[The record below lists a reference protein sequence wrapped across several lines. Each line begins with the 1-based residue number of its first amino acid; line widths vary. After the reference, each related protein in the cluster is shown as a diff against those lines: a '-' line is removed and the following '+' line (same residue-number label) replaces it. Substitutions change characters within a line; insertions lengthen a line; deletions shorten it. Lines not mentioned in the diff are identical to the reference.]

1 MSEELIQRNLIEA
14 PEKMGDW
21 NFYNIGAT
29 TLKALKGAKIIPD
42 KDYEAYE
49 GKKPDALIVKKPIII
64 AAIEYKTPQELRTEK
79 QIAKAIAQEIGTAQ
93 ILQAKVYIVTD
104 GKKTFLINPATGQEI
119 LQEDGSRI
127 TLNFDKSSTEC
138 ITLINKIR
146 ASINATNNQIK
157 AAASVDPLPL
167 AEKVWQDLWAVSGAT
182 PENCLYTFVEIF
194 IFKYLSDLGVLKGM
208 YSFYDLLGKYSGNNE
223 NEVLEYYASTVRVKI
238 KALFPGNPKD
248 KTTIINGTIFV
259 SKDDKAVSGYATVFH
274 KILKRFNDFGTLEN
288 IDYDFKSKLFET
300 FLKESISKKN
310 WGQYFTPLK
319 VVRAIVNMIDIAP
332 GMKICDPACGVGKF
346 LLEPILHDLH
356 RFYKVEDGELK
367 PQITLSGFDKGFD
380 KDEQKTIILAK
391 ANMLIYMSGLLREHP
406 EMTDKFA
413 KLFNDTFLL
422 QTNSILGTLAKPVHD
437 QYDLILT
444 NPPYVMSGSSNLK
457 EEISKDDTLKKY
469 FSVSAMGIE
478 GLFMEWIIRAL
489 KPNGKAFIVV
499 PDGIMNRSND
509 KKLRDFILEQ
519 CEIDAVISLPLNT
532 FFTTNKKTYILA
544 LTKKAPVMVDG
555 VPTLQRQTSPVFT
568 YLCSEIG
575 ETRDVYRFDIDQN
588 DLQVASDLFNM
599 FKGAKTSFANTL
611 NMIGDKRCK
620 ISSIDDFYN
629 GTHWC
634 VERWWNHEE
643 RQALGIEEESKII
656 GVNDFRVLL
665 ADTINTLSE
674 LDEPLAEVEKKNDED
689 LQFLEIP
696 ITQVFDIVRG
706 DGKYTRSY
714 VHEHTGE
721 YPLYSGNTFGPFAQ
735 IDSYDYNVP
744 ALTWAID
751 GLAGYM
757 MIHRSP
763 FSATN
768 HRGILLLKDTNIDLE
783 YAKYT
788 LEPIFRELKKGR
800 QGDNGEN
807 EYTSLPP
814 FMIQSVKFAVPVDHN
829 GEPWL
834 EKQKEIAA
842 GYVTLEQTKET
853 VVEQIANLSQVSIV
867 PNCDEYAIEYLP
879 LSELFDTIK
888 GKSKYT
894 KKYGNLHSGPYPV
907 YSASSQG
914 TLTHLDTYDY
924 DGRYMTW
931 STNGFAGTILILD
944 GKFSIN
950 GDRGILV
957 PKNGRQ
963 DLDFDYM
970 KFTLEPIFRELAKGR
985 KGDNGEDEFTKLY
998 PSMLNDIMVPIPVDG
1013 EGNISLSLQKEIA
1026 QKFISVQNSQKEIIE
1041 KLDALISK
1049 KISIK
1054 SKGSAHFILSAS
1066 FLLALFLLC
1075 PMVCLWPGLSP
1086 HIVGIFKQFR
1096 QAQYPHKR

>member
-1 MSEELIQRNLIEA
+1 
-14 PEKMGDW
+14 
-21 NFYNIGAT
+21 
-29 TLKALKGAKIIPD
+29 
-42 KDYEAYE
+42 
-49 GKKPDALIVKKPIII
+49 
-64 AAIEYKTPQELRTEK
+64 
-79 QIAKAIAQEIGTAQ
+79 
-93 ILQAKVYIVTD
+93 
-104 GKKTFLINPATGQEI
+104 
-119 LQEDGSRI
+119 
-127 TLNFDKSSTEC
+127 
-138 ITLINKIR
+138 
-146 ASINATNNQIK
+146 
-157 AAASVDPLPL
+157 
-167 AEKVWQDLWAVSGAT
+167 
-182 PENCLYTFVEIF
+182 
-194 IFKYLSDLGVLKGM
+194 M

-319 VVRAIVNMIDIAP
+319 VVRAIVNMIDITP

-643 RQALGIEEESKII
+643 RQALGIEEESKTI

-674 LDEPLAEVEKKNDED
+674 LDEPLAEVEKKNDEG

-735 IDSYDYNVP
+735 IDSYNYNVP

-1049 KISIK
+1049 KISI
-1054 SKGSAHFILSAS
+1054 
-1066 FLLALFLLC
+1066 
-1075 PMVCLWPGLSP
+1075 
-1086 HIVGIFKQFR
+1086 
-1096 QAQYPHKR
+1096 

>member
-1 MSEELIQRNLIEA
+1 
-14 PEKMGDW
+14 
-21 NFYNIGAT
+21 
-29 TLKALKGAKIIPD
+29 
-42 KDYEAYE
+42 
-49 GKKPDALIVKKPIII
+49 
-64 AAIEYKTPQELRTEK
+64 
-79 QIAKAIAQEIGTAQ
+79 
-93 ILQAKVYIVTD
+93 
-104 GKKTFLINPATGQEI
+104 
-119 LQEDGSRI
+119 
-127 TLNFDKSSTEC
+127 
-138 ITLINKIR
+138 
-146 ASINATNNQIK
+146 
-157 AAASVDPLPL
+157 
-167 AEKVWQDLWAVSGAT
+167 
-182 PENCLYTFVEIF
+182 
-194 IFKYLSDLGVLKGM
+194 M

-319 VVRAIVNMIDIAP
+319 VVRAIVNMIDITP

-611 NMIGDKRCK
+611 NMIGDQRCK

-643 RQALGIEEESKII
+643 RQSLGIEEESKTI

-674 LDEPLAEVEKKNDED
+674 LDEPLAEVEKKNDEG

-1049 KISIK
+1049 KISI
-1054 SKGSAHFILSAS
+1054 
-1066 FLLALFLLC
+1066 
-1075 PMVCLWPGLSP
+1075 
-1086 HIVGIFKQFR
+1086 
-1096 QAQYPHKR
+1096 

>member
-1 MSEELIQRNLIEA
+1 
-14 PEKMGDW
+14 
-21 NFYNIGAT
+21 
-29 TLKALKGAKIIPD
+29 
-42 KDYEAYE
+42 
-49 GKKPDALIVKKPIII
+49 
-64 AAIEYKTPQELRTEK
+64 
-79 QIAKAIAQEIGTAQ
+79 
-93 ILQAKVYIVTD
+93 
-104 GKKTFLINPATGQEI
+104 
-119 LQEDGSRI
+119 
-127 TLNFDKSSTEC
+127 
-138 ITLINKIR
+138 
-146 ASINATNNQIK
+146 
-157 AAASVDPLPL
+157 
-167 AEKVWQDLWAVSGAT
+167 
-182 PENCLYTFVEIF
+182 
-194 IFKYLSDLGVLKGM
+194 M

-319 VVRAIVNMIDIAP
+319 VVRAIVNMIDITP

-367 PQITLSGFDKGFD
+367 PQITLRGFDKGFD

-457 EEISKDDTLKKY
+457 EEISKDDALKKY

-588 DLQVASDLFNM
+588 DLQIASDLFNM

-611 NMIGDKRCK
+611 NMIGDRRCK

-643 RQALGIEEESKII
+643 RQALGIEEESKTI

-674 LDEPLAEVEKKNDED
+674 LDEPLAEVEKKNDEG

-696 ITQVFDIVRG
+696 ITQVFDIVCG

-814 FMIQSVKFAVPVDHN
+814 FMIQSVKFAVPVDHD

-998 PSMLNDIMVPIPVDG
+998 PSMLSDIMVPIPVDG
-1013 EGNISLSLQKEIA
+1013 KGNISLLLQKEIA

-1049 KISIK
+1049 KISI
-1054 SKGSAHFILSAS
+1054 
-1066 FLLALFLLC
+1066 
-1075 PMVCLWPGLSP
+1075 
-1086 HIVGIFKQFR
+1086 
-1096 QAQYPHKR
+1096 

>member
-1 MSEELIQRNLIEA
+1 M
-14 PEKMGDW
+14 
-21 NFYNIGAT
+21 
-29 TLKALKGAKIIPD
+29 
-42 KDYEAYE
+42 
-49 GKKPDALIVKKPIII
+49 
-64 AAIEYKTPQELRTEK
+64 
-79 QIAKAIAQEIGTAQ
+79 
-93 ILQAKVYIVTD
+93 
-104 GKKTFLINPATGQEI
+104 
-119 LQEDGSRI
+119 
-127 TLNFDKSSTEC
+127 
-138 ITLINKIR
+138 
-146 ASINATNNQIK
+146 
-157 AAASVDPLPL
+157 
-167 AEKVWQDLWAVSGAT
+167 
-182 PENCLYTFVEIF
+182 
-194 IFKYLSDLGVLKGM
+194 
-208 YSFYDLLGKYSGNNE
+208 
-223 NEVLEYYASTVRVKI
+223 
-238 KALFPGNPKD
+238 
-248 KTTIINGTIFV
+248 
-259 SKDDKAVSGYATVFH
+259 
-274 KILKRFNDFGTLEN
+274 
-288 IDYDFKSKLFET
+288 
-300 FLKESISKKN
+300 
-310 WGQYFTPLK
+310 K
-319 VVRAIVNMIDIAP
+319 VVRAIVNMIDITP

-575 ETRDVYRFDIDQN
+575 ETRDVYRFDIEQN

-643 RQALGIEEESKII
+643 RQALGIEEESKTI

-674 LDEPLAEVEKKNDED
+674 LDEPLAEVEKKNDEG

-1049 KISIK
+1049 KISI
-1054 SKGSAHFILSAS
+1054 
-1066 FLLALFLLC
+1066 
-1075 PMVCLWPGLSP
+1075 
-1086 HIVGIFKQFR
+1086 
-1096 QAQYPHKR
+1096 

>member
-1 MSEELIQRNLIEA
+1 M
-14 PEKMGDW
+14 
-21 NFYNIGAT
+21 
-29 TLKALKGAKIIPD
+29 
-42 KDYEAYE
+42 
-49 GKKPDALIVKKPIII
+49 
-64 AAIEYKTPQELRTEK
+64 
-79 QIAKAIAQEIGTAQ
+79 
-93 ILQAKVYIVTD
+93 
-104 GKKTFLINPATGQEI
+104 
-119 LQEDGSRI
+119 
-127 TLNFDKSSTEC
+127 
-138 ITLINKIR
+138 
-146 ASINATNNQIK
+146 
-157 AAASVDPLPL
+157 
-167 AEKVWQDLWAVSGAT
+167 
-182 PENCLYTFVEIF
+182 
-194 IFKYLSDLGVLKGM
+194 
-208 YSFYDLLGKYSGNNE
+208 LGKYSGNNE

-555 VPTLQRQTSPVFT
+555 VPTLQRQISPVFT

-575 ETRDVYRFDIDQN
+575 ETRDVYRFDINQN

-611 NMIGDKRCK
+611 NMIGDRRCK

-643 RQALGIEEESKII
+643 RQALGIEEESKTI

-674 LDEPLAEVEKKNDED
+674 LVEPWAEVEKKNDEG

-998 PSMLNDIMVPIPVDG
+998 PSMLSDIMVPIPVDG

-1049 KISIK
+1049 KISI
-1054 SKGSAHFILSAS
+1054 
-1066 FLLALFLLC
+1066 
-1075 PMVCLWPGLSP
+1075 
-1086 HIVGIFKQFR
+1086 
-1096 QAQYPHKR
+1096 

>member
-1 MSEELIQRNLIEA
+1 
-14 PEKMGDW
+14 
-21 NFYNIGAT
+21 
-29 TLKALKGAKIIPD
+29 
-42 KDYEAYE
+42 
-49 GKKPDALIVKKPIII
+49 
-64 AAIEYKTPQELRTEK
+64 
-79 QIAKAIAQEIGTAQ
+79 
-93 ILQAKVYIVTD
+93 
-104 GKKTFLINPATGQEI
+104 
-119 LQEDGSRI
+119 
-127 TLNFDKSSTEC
+127 
-138 ITLINKIR
+138 
-146 ASINATNNQIK
+146 
-157 AAASVDPLPL
+157 
-167 AEKVWQDLWAVSGAT
+167 
-182 PENCLYTFVEIF
+182 
-194 IFKYLSDLGVLKGM
+194 
-208 YSFYDLLGKYSGNNE
+208 
-223 NEVLEYYASTVRVKI
+223 
-238 KALFPGNPKD
+238 
-248 KTTIINGTIFV
+248 
-259 SKDDKAVSGYATVFH
+259 
-274 KILKRFNDFGTLEN
+274 
-288 IDYDFKSKLFET
+288 
-300 FLKESISKKN
+300 
-310 WGQYFTPLK
+310 
-319 VVRAIVNMIDIAP
+319 
-332 GMKICDPACGVGKF
+332 
-346 LLEPILHDLH
+346 
-356 RFYKVEDGELK
+356 
-367 PQITLSGFDKGFD
+367 
-380 KDEQKTIILAK
+380 
-391 ANMLIYMSGLLREHP
+391 
-406 EMTDKFA
+406 
-413 KLFNDTFLL
+413 
-422 QTNSILGTLAKPVHD
+422 
-437 QYDLILT
+437 
-444 NPPYVMSGSSNLK
+444 MSGSSNLK

-611 NMIGDKRCK
+611 NMIGDQRCK

-643 RQALGIEEESKII
+643 RQALGIEEESKTI

-674 LDEPLAEVEKKNDED
+674 LDEPLAEVEKKNDEG

-879 LSELFDTIK
+879 LSDLFDTIK

-998 PSMLNDIMVPIPVDG
+998 PSMLSDIMVPIPVDSK
-1013 EGNISLSLQKEIA
+1013 GNISLSLQKEIA

-1041 KLDALISK
+1041 KLDVLVSK
-1049 KISIK
+1049 KISI
-1054 SKGSAHFILSAS
+1054 
-1066 FLLALFLLC
+1066 
-1075 PMVCLWPGLSP
+1075 
-1086 HIVGIFKQFR
+1086 
-1096 QAQYPHKR
+1096 

>member
-1 MSEELIQRNLIEA
+1 
-14 PEKMGDW
+14 
-21 NFYNIGAT
+21 
-29 TLKALKGAKIIPD
+29 
-42 KDYEAYE
+42 
-49 GKKPDALIVKKPIII
+49 
-64 AAIEYKTPQELRTEK
+64 
-79 QIAKAIAQEIGTAQ
+79 
-93 ILQAKVYIVTD
+93 
-104 GKKTFLINPATGQEI
+104 
-119 LQEDGSRI
+119 
-127 TLNFDKSSTEC
+127 
-138 ITLINKIR
+138 
-146 ASINATNNQIK
+146 
-157 AAASVDPLPL
+157 
-167 AEKVWQDLWAVSGAT
+167 
-182 PENCLYTFVEIF
+182 
-194 IFKYLSDLGVLKGM
+194 
-208 YSFYDLLGKYSGNNE
+208 
-223 NEVLEYYASTVRVKI
+223 
-238 KALFPGNPKD
+238 
-248 KTTIINGTIFV
+248 
-259 SKDDKAVSGYATVFH
+259 
-274 KILKRFNDFGTLEN
+274 
-288 IDYDFKSKLFET
+288 
-300 FLKESISKKN
+300 
-310 WGQYFTPLK
+310 
-319 VVRAIVNMIDIAP
+319 
-332 GMKICDPACGVGKF
+332 
-346 LLEPILHDLH
+346 
-356 RFYKVEDGELK
+356 
-367 PQITLSGFDKGFD
+367 
-380 KDEQKTIILAK
+380 
-391 ANMLIYMSGLLREHP
+391 
-406 EMTDKFA
+406 
-413 KLFNDTFLL
+413 
-422 QTNSILGTLAKPVHD
+422 
-437 QYDLILT
+437 
-444 NPPYVMSGSSNLK
+444 MSGSSNLK

-643 RQALGIEEESKII
+643 RQALGIEEESKTI

-674 LDEPLAEVEKKNDED
+674 LDEPLAEVEKKNDEG

-1049 KISIK
+1049 KISI
-1054 SKGSAHFILSAS
+1054 
-1066 FLLALFLLC
+1066 
-1075 PMVCLWPGLSP
+1075 
-1086 HIVGIFKQFR
+1086 
-1096 QAQYPHKR
+1096 

>member
-1 MSEELIQRNLIEA
+1 
-14 PEKMGDW
+14 
-21 NFYNIGAT
+21 
-29 TLKALKGAKIIPD
+29 
-42 KDYEAYE
+42 
-49 GKKPDALIVKKPIII
+49 
-64 AAIEYKTPQELRTEK
+64 
-79 QIAKAIAQEIGTAQ
+79 
-93 ILQAKVYIVTD
+93 
-104 GKKTFLINPATGQEI
+104 
-119 LQEDGSRI
+119 
-127 TLNFDKSSTEC
+127 
-138 ITLINKIR
+138 
-146 ASINATNNQIK
+146 
-157 AAASVDPLPL
+157 
-167 AEKVWQDLWAVSGAT
+167 
-182 PENCLYTFVEIF
+182 
-194 IFKYLSDLGVLKGM
+194 
-208 YSFYDLLGKYSGNNE
+208 
-223 NEVLEYYASTVRVKI
+223 
-238 KALFPGNPKD
+238 
-248 KTTIINGTIFV
+248 
-259 SKDDKAVSGYATVFH
+259 
-274 KILKRFNDFGTLEN
+274 
-288 IDYDFKSKLFET
+288 
-300 FLKESISKKN
+300 
-310 WGQYFTPLK
+310 
-319 VVRAIVNMIDIAP
+319 
-332 GMKICDPACGVGKF
+332 
-346 LLEPILHDLH
+346 
-356 RFYKVEDGELK
+356 
-367 PQITLSGFDKGFD
+367 
-380 KDEQKTIILAK
+380 
-391 ANMLIYMSGLLREHP
+391 
-406 EMTDKFA
+406 
-413 KLFNDTFLL
+413 
-422 QTNSILGTLAKPVHD
+422 
-437 QYDLILT
+437 
-444 NPPYVMSGSSNLK
+444 MSGSSNLK

-555 VPTLQRQTSPVFT
+555 VSTLQRQTSPVFT

-611 NMIGDKRCK
+611 NMIGDQRCK

-643 RQALGIEEESKII
+643 RQALGIEEESKTI

-674 LDEPLAEVEKKNDED
+674 LDEPLAEVEKKNDEG

-1049 KISIK
+1049 KISI
-1054 SKGSAHFILSAS
+1054 
-1066 FLLALFLLC
+1066 
-1075 PMVCLWPGLSP
+1075 
-1086 HIVGIFKQFR
+1086 
-1096 QAQYPHKR
+1096 

>member
-1 MSEELIQRNLIEA
+1 
-14 PEKMGDW
+14 
-21 NFYNIGAT
+21 
-29 TLKALKGAKIIPD
+29 
-42 KDYEAYE
+42 
-49 GKKPDALIVKKPIII
+49 
-64 AAIEYKTPQELRTEK
+64 
-79 QIAKAIAQEIGTAQ
+79 
-93 ILQAKVYIVTD
+93 
-104 GKKTFLINPATGQEI
+104 
-119 LQEDGSRI
+119 
-127 TLNFDKSSTEC
+127 
-138 ITLINKIR
+138 
-146 ASINATNNQIK
+146 
-157 AAASVDPLPL
+157 
-167 AEKVWQDLWAVSGAT
+167 
-182 PENCLYTFVEIF
+182 
-194 IFKYLSDLGVLKGM
+194 
-208 YSFYDLLGKYSGNNE
+208 
-223 NEVLEYYASTVRVKI
+223 
-238 KALFPGNPKD
+238 
-248 KTTIINGTIFV
+248 
-259 SKDDKAVSGYATVFH
+259 
-274 KILKRFNDFGTLEN
+274 
-288 IDYDFKSKLFET
+288 
-300 FLKESISKKN
+300 
-310 WGQYFTPLK
+310 
-319 VVRAIVNMIDIAP
+319 MIDITP

-413 KLFNDTFLL
+413 ILFNDTFLL
-422 QTNSILGTLAKPVHD
+422 QTNSILGTLAKPVHE

-611 NMIGDKRCK
+611 NMIGDQRCK

-643 RQALGIEEESKII
+643 RQALGIEGESKTI

-674 LDEPLAEVEKKNDED
+674 LDEPLAEVEKKNDEG

-879 LSELFDTIK
+879 LSDLFDTIK

-1049 KISIK
+1049 KISI
-1054 SKGSAHFILSAS
+1054 
-1066 FLLALFLLC
+1066 
-1075 PMVCLWPGLSP
+1075 
-1086 HIVGIFKQFR
+1086 
-1096 QAQYPHKR
+1096 

>member
-64 AAIEYKTPQELRTEK
+64 GAIEYKTPQELRTEK

-104 GKKTFLINPATGQEI
+104 GKKTFWINPATGQEI
-119 LQEDGSRI
+119 LQEDDSRI

-319 VVRAIVNMIDIAP
+319 VVRAIVNMIDITP

-367 PQITLSGFDKGFD
+367 PQIMLSGFDKGFD

-457 EEISKDDTLKKY
+457 EEISKDDALKKY

-555 VPTLQRQTSPVFT
+555 VPTLQRQISPVFT

-575 ETRDVYRFDIDQN
+575 ETRDVYRFDINQN

-599 FKGAKTSFANTL
+599 FKGVKTSFANTL
-611 NMIGDKRCK
+611 NMIGDRRCK

-643 RQALGIEEESKII
+643 RQALGIEEESKTI

-674 LDEPLAEVEKKNDED
+674 LEKKNDEG

-721 YPLYSGNTFGPFAQ
+721 HPLYSGNTFGPFAQ

-814 FMIQSVKFAVPVDHN
+814 FMIQSVKFAIPVDHD

-853 VVEQIANLSQVSIV
+853 VVEQIANLSQVSVV

-931 STNGFAGTILILD
+931 STNGFAGTILILN

-998 PSMLNDIMVPIPVDG
+998 PSMLSDIMVPIPVDG
-1013 EGNISLSLQKEIA
+1013 KGNISLLLQKEIA

-1049 KISIK
+1049 KIS
-1054 SKGSAHFILSAS
+1054 
-1066 FLLALFLLC
+1066 
-1075 PMVCLWPGLSP
+1075 M
-1086 HIVGIFKQFR
+1086 
-1096 QAQYPHKR
+1096 

>member
-1 MSEELIQRNLIEA
+1 
-14 PEKMGDW
+14 MGDW

-64 AAIEYKTPQELRTEK
+64 GAIEYKTPQELRTEK

-104 GKKTFLINPATGQEI
+104 GKKTFWINPATGQEI

-319 VVRAIVNMIDIAP
+319 VVRAIVNMIDITP

-367 PQITLSGFDKGFD
+367 PQIMLSGFDKGFD

-457 EEISKDDTLKKY
+457 EEISKDDALKKY

-555 VPTLQRQTSPVFT
+555 VPTLQRQISPVFT

-575 ETRDVYRFDIDQN
+575 ETRDVYRFDINQN

-611 NMIGDKRCK
+611 NMIGDRRCK

-643 RQALGIEEESKII
+643 RQALGIEEESKTI

-665 ADTINTLSE
+665 ADTINTL
-674 LDEPLAEVEKKNDED
+674 AEVEKKNDEG

-721 YPLYSGNTFGPFAQ
+721 HPLYSGNTFGPFAQ

-814 FMIQSVKFAVPVDHN
+814 FMIQSVKFAIPVDHD

-853 VVEQIANLSQVSIV
+853 VVEQIANLSQVSVV

-931 STNGFAGTILILD
+931 STNGFAGTILILN

-998 PSMLNDIMVPIPVDG
+998 PSMLSDIMVPIPVDG
-1013 EGNISLSLQKEIA
+1013 KGNISLLLQKEIA

-1049 KISIK
+1049 KIS
-1054 SKGSAHFILSAS
+1054 
-1066 FLLALFLLC
+1066 
-1075 PMVCLWPGLSP
+1075 M
-1086 HIVGIFKQFR
+1086 
-1096 QAQYPHKR
+1096 

>member
-1 MSEELIQRNLIEA
+1 
-14 PEKMGDW
+14 
-21 NFYNIGAT
+21 
-29 TLKALKGAKIIPD
+29 
-42 KDYEAYE
+42 
-49 GKKPDALIVKKPIII
+49 
-64 AAIEYKTPQELRTEK
+64 
-79 QIAKAIAQEIGTAQ
+79 
-93 ILQAKVYIVTD
+93 
-104 GKKTFLINPATGQEI
+104 
-119 LQEDGSRI
+119 
-127 TLNFDKSSTEC
+127 
-138 ITLINKIR
+138 
-146 ASINATNNQIK
+146 
-157 AAASVDPLPL
+157 
-167 AEKVWQDLWAVSGAT
+167 
-182 PENCLYTFVEIF
+182 
-194 IFKYLSDLGVLKGM
+194 M

-319 VVRAIVNMIDIAP
+319 VVRAIVNMIDITP

-611 NMIGDKRCK
+611 NMIGDRRCK

-643 RQALGIEEESKII
+643 RQALGIEEESKTI

-674 LDEPLAEVEKKNDED
+674 LDEPLAEVEKKNDEG

-1013 EGNISLSLQKEIA
+1013 ERNISLSLQKEIA

-1049 KISIK
+1049 KISI
-1054 SKGSAHFILSAS
+1054 
-1066 FLLALFLLC
+1066 
-1075 PMVCLWPGLSP
+1075 
-1086 HIVGIFKQFR
+1086 
-1096 QAQYPHKR
+1096 

>member
-1 MSEELIQRNLIEA
+1 M
-14 PEKMGDW
+14 
-21 NFYNIGAT
+21 
-29 TLKALKGAKIIPD
+29 
-42 KDYEAYE
+42 
-49 GKKPDALIVKKPIII
+49 
-64 AAIEYKTPQELRTEK
+64 
-79 QIAKAIAQEIGTAQ
+79 
-93 ILQAKVYIVTD
+93 
-104 GKKTFLINPATGQEI
+104 
-119 LQEDGSRI
+119 
-127 TLNFDKSSTEC
+127 
-138 ITLINKIR
+138 
-146 ASINATNNQIK
+146 
-157 AAASVDPLPL
+157 
-167 AEKVWQDLWAVSGAT
+167 
-182 PENCLYTFVEIF
+182 
-194 IFKYLSDLGVLKGM
+194 
-208 YSFYDLLGKYSGNNE
+208 
-223 NEVLEYYASTVRVKI
+223 
-238 KALFPGNPKD
+238 
-248 KTTIINGTIFV
+248 
-259 SKDDKAVSGYATVFH
+259 
-274 KILKRFNDFGTLEN
+274 
-288 IDYDFKSKLFET
+288 
-300 FLKESISKKN
+300 
-310 WGQYFTPLK
+310 
-319 VVRAIVNMIDIAP
+319 
-332 GMKICDPACGVGKF
+332 
-346 LLEPILHDLH
+346 LEPILHDLH

-611 NMIGDKRCK
+611 NMIGDRRCK

-643 RQALGIEEESKII
+643 RQALGIEEESKTI

-674 LDEPLAEVEKKNDED
+674 LDEPLAEVEKKNDEG

-814 FMIQSVKFAVPVDHN
+814 FMIQSVKFAIPVDHD

-998 PSMLNDIMVPIPVDG
+998 PSMLSNIMVPIPVDG
-1013 EGNISLSLQKEIA
+1013 KGNISLLLQKEIA

-1049 KISIK
+1049 KISI
-1054 SKGSAHFILSAS
+1054 
-1066 FLLALFLLC
+1066 
-1075 PMVCLWPGLSP
+1075 
-1086 HIVGIFKQFR
+1086 
-1096 QAQYPHKR
+1096 

>member
-1 MSEELIQRNLIEA
+1 
-14 PEKMGDW
+14 
-21 NFYNIGAT
+21 
-29 TLKALKGAKIIPD
+29 
-42 KDYEAYE
+42 
-49 GKKPDALIVKKPIII
+49 
-64 AAIEYKTPQELRTEK
+64 
-79 QIAKAIAQEIGTAQ
+79 
-93 ILQAKVYIVTD
+93 
-104 GKKTFLINPATGQEI
+104 
-119 LQEDGSRI
+119 
-127 TLNFDKSSTEC
+127 
-138 ITLINKIR
+138 
-146 ASINATNNQIK
+146 
-157 AAASVDPLPL
+157 
-167 AEKVWQDLWAVSGAT
+167 
-182 PENCLYTFVEIF
+182 
-194 IFKYLSDLGVLKGM
+194 
-208 YSFYDLLGKYSGNNE
+208 
-223 NEVLEYYASTVRVKI
+223 
-238 KALFPGNPKD
+238 
-248 KTTIINGTIFV
+248 
-259 SKDDKAVSGYATVFH
+259 
-274 KILKRFNDFGTLEN
+274 
-288 IDYDFKSKLFET
+288 
-300 FLKESISKKN
+300 
-310 WGQYFTPLK
+310 
-319 VVRAIVNMIDIAP
+319 
-332 GMKICDPACGVGKF
+332 
-346 LLEPILHDLH
+346 
-356 RFYKVEDGELK
+356 
-367 PQITLSGFDKGFD
+367 
-380 KDEQKTIILAK
+380 
-391 ANMLIYMSGLLREHP
+391 MSGLLREHP

-457 EEISKDDTLKKY
+457 EEISKDDALKKY

-611 NMIGDKRCK
+611 NMIGDRRCK

-643 RQALGIEEESKII
+643 RQALGIEEESKTI

-674 LDEPLAEVEKKNDED
+674 LDEPLAEVEKKNDEG

-721 YPLYSGNTFGPFAQ
+721 HPLYSGNTFGPFAQ

-768 HRGILLLKDTNIDLE
+768 HRGILLLKDANIDLE

-814 FMIQSVKFAVPVDHN
+814 FMIQSVKFAIPVDHD

-853 VVEQIANLSQVSIV
+853 VVEQIANLSQVSVV

-931 STNGFAGTILILD
+931 STNGFAGTILILN

-998 PSMLNDIMVPIPVDG
+998 PSMLSDIMVPIPVDG
-1013 EGNISLSLQKEIA
+1013 KGNISLLLQKEIA

-1049 KISIK
+1049 KIS
-1054 SKGSAHFILSAS
+1054 
-1066 FLLALFLLC
+1066 
-1075 PMVCLWPGLSP
+1075 M
-1086 HIVGIFKQFR
+1086 
-1096 QAQYPHKR
+1096 

>member
-1 MSEELIQRNLIEA
+1 
-14 PEKMGDW
+14 
-21 NFYNIGAT
+21 
-29 TLKALKGAKIIPD
+29 
-42 KDYEAYE
+42 
-49 GKKPDALIVKKPIII
+49 
-64 AAIEYKTPQELRTEK
+64 
-79 QIAKAIAQEIGTAQ
+79 
-93 ILQAKVYIVTD
+93 
-104 GKKTFLINPATGQEI
+104 
-119 LQEDGSRI
+119 
-127 TLNFDKSSTEC
+127 
-138 ITLINKIR
+138 
-146 ASINATNNQIK
+146 
-157 AAASVDPLPL
+157 
-167 AEKVWQDLWAVSGAT
+167 
-182 PENCLYTFVEIF
+182 
-194 IFKYLSDLGVLKGM
+194 M

-319 VVRAIVNMIDIAP
+319 VVRAIVNMIDITP

-611 NMIGDKRCK
+611 NMIGDQRCK

-643 RQALGIEEESKII
+643 RQALGIEEESKTI

-674 LDEPLAEVEKKNDED
+674 LDEPLAEVEKKNDEG

-998 PSMLNDIMVPIPVDG
+998 PSMLSDIMVPIPVDSK
-1013 EGNISLSLQKEIA
+1013 GNISLSLQKEIA

-1049 KISIK
+1049 KIS
-1054 SKGSAHFILSAS
+1054 
-1066 FLLALFLLC
+1066 
-1075 PMVCLWPGLSP
+1075 M
-1086 HIVGIFKQFR
+1086 
-1096 QAQYPHKR
+1096 

>member
-1 MSEELIQRNLIEA
+1 MIQ
-14 PEKMGDW
+14 
-21 NFYNIGAT
+21 
-29 TLKALKGAKIIPD
+29 
-42 KDYEAYE
+42 
-49 GKKPDALIVKKPIII
+49 
-64 AAIEYKTPQELRTEK
+64 
-79 QIAKAIAQEIGTAQ
+79 
-93 ILQAKVYIVTD
+93 
-104 GKKTFLINPATGQEI
+104 
-119 LQEDGSRI
+119 
-127 TLNFDKSSTEC
+127 
-138 ITLINKIR
+138 
-146 ASINATNNQIK
+146 
-157 AAASVDPLPL
+157 
-167 AEKVWQDLWAVSGAT
+167 
-182 PENCLYTFVEIF
+182 
-194 IFKYLSDLGVLKGM
+194 
-208 YSFYDLLGKYSGNNE
+208 
-223 NEVLEYYASTVRVKI
+223 
-238 KALFPGNPKD
+238 
-248 KTTIINGTIFV
+248 
-259 SKDDKAVSGYATVFH
+259 H
-274 KILKRFNDFGTLEN
+274 
-288 IDYDFKSKLFET
+288 
-300 FLKESISKKN
+300 
-310 WGQYFTPLK
+310 
-319 VVRAIVNMIDIAP
+319 
-332 GMKICDPACGVGKF
+332 
-346 LLEPILHDLH
+346 H
-356 RFYKVEDGELK
+356 
-367 PQITLSGFDKGFD
+367 
-380 KDEQKTIILAK
+380 
-391 ANMLIYMSGLLREHP
+391 
-406 EMTDKFA
+406 
-413 KLFNDTFLL
+413 
-422 QTNSILGTLAKPVHD
+422 
-437 QYDLILT
+437 
-444 NPPYVMSGSSNLK
+444 
-457 EEISKDDTLKKY
+457 
-469 FSVSAMGIE
+469 
-478 GLFMEWIIRAL
+478 
-489 KPNGKAFIVV
+489 
-499 PDGIMNRSND
+499 ND

-611 NMIGDKRCK
+611 NMIGDRRCK

-643 RQALGIEEESKII
+643 RQALGIEEESKTI

-674 LDEPLAEVEKKNDED
+674 LDEPLAEVEKKNDEG

-814 FMIQSVKFAVPVDHN
+814 FMIQSVKFAVPVDHD

-998 PSMLNDIMVPIPVDG
+998 PSMLSNIMVPIPVDG
-1013 EGNISLSLQKEIA
+1013 KGNISLLLQKEIA

-1049 KISIK
+1049 KISI
-1054 SKGSAHFILSAS
+1054 
-1066 FLLALFLLC
+1066 
-1075 PMVCLWPGLSP
+1075 
-1086 HIVGIFKQFR
+1086 
-1096 QAQYPHKR
+1096 

>member
-1 MSEELIQRNLIEA
+1 MI
-14 PEKMGDW
+14 
-21 NFYNIGAT
+21 
-29 TLKALKGAKIIPD
+29 
-42 KDYEAYE
+42 
-49 GKKPDALIVKKPIII
+49 
-64 AAIEYKTPQELRTEK
+64 
-79 QIAKAIAQEIGTAQ
+79 
-93 ILQAKVYIVTD
+93 
-104 GKKTFLINPATGQEI
+104 
-119 LQEDGSRI
+119 
-127 TLNFDKSSTEC
+127 
-138 ITLINKIR
+138 
-146 ASINATNNQIK
+146 
-157 AAASVDPLPL
+157 
-167 AEKVWQDLWAVSGAT
+167 
-182 PENCLYTFVEIF
+182 
-194 IFKYLSDLGVLKGM
+194 YLTKWS
-208 YSFYDLLGKYSGNNE
+208 
-223 NEVLEYYASTVRVKI
+223 
-238 KALFPGNPKD
+238 
-248 KTTIINGTIFV
+248 
-259 SKDDKAVSGYATVFH
+259 
-274 KILKRFNDFGTLEN
+274 
-288 IDYDFKSKLFET
+288 
-300 FLKESISKKN
+300 
-310 WGQYFTPLK
+310 
-319 VVRAIVNMIDIAP
+319 
-332 GMKICDPACGVGKF
+332 
-346 LLEPILHDLH
+346 
-356 RFYKVEDGELK
+356 
-367 PQITLSGFDKGFD
+367 GFD

-457 EEISKDDTLKKY
+457 EEISKDDALKKY

-611 NMIGDKRCK
+611 NMIGDRRCK

-643 RQALGIEEESKII
+643 RQALGIEEESKTI

-674 LDEPLAEVEKKNDED
+674 LDEPLAEVEKKNDEG

-721 YPLYSGNTFGPFAQ
+721 HPLYSGNTFGPFAQ

-814 FMIQSVKFAVPVDHN
+814 FMIQSVKFAIPVDHD

-853 VVEQIANLSQVSIV
+853 VVEQIANLSQVSVV

-931 STNGFAGTILILD
+931 STNGFAGTILILN

-998 PSMLNDIMVPIPVDG
+998 PSMLSDIMVPIPVDG
-1013 EGNISLSLQKEIA
+1013 KGNISLLLQKEIA

-1049 KISIK
+1049 KIS
-1054 SKGSAHFILSAS
+1054 
-1066 FLLALFLLC
+1066 
-1075 PMVCLWPGLSP
+1075 M
-1086 HIVGIFKQFR
+1086 
-1096 QAQYPHKR
+1096 

>member
-1 MSEELIQRNLIEA
+1 MS
-14 PEKMGDW
+14 GH
-21 NFYNIGAT
+21 
-29 TLKALKGAKIIPD
+29 
-42 KDYEAYE
+42 
-49 GKKPDALIVKKPIII
+49 
-64 AAIEYKTPQELRTEK
+64 
-79 QIAKAIAQEIGTAQ
+79 
-93 ILQAKVYIVTD
+93 TD
-104 GKKTFLINPATGQEI
+104 F
-119 LQEDGSRI
+119 
-127 TLNFDKSSTEC
+127 
-138 ITLINKIR
+138 
-146 ASINATNNQIK
+146 
-157 AAASVDPLPL
+157 
-167 AEKVWQDLWAVSGAT
+167 
-182 PENCLYTFVEIF
+182 
-194 IFKYLSDLGVLKGM
+194 
-208 YSFYDLLGKYSGNNE
+208 
-223 NEVLEYYASTVRVKI
+223 
-238 KALFPGNPKD
+238 
-248 KTTIINGTIFV
+248 
-259 SKDDKAVSGYATVFH
+259 
-274 KILKRFNDFGTLEN
+274 ILK
-288 IDYDFKSKLFET
+288 
-300 FLKESISKKN
+300 
-310 WGQYFTPLK
+310 
-319 VVRAIVNMIDIAP
+319 
-332 GMKICDPACGVGKF
+332 
-346 LLEPILHDLH
+346 
-356 RFYKVEDGELK
+356 
-367 PQITLSGFDKGFD
+367 
-380 KDEQKTIILAK
+380 
-391 ANMLIYMSGLLREHP
+391 
-406 EMTDKFA
+406 
-413 KLFNDTFLL
+413 
-422 QTNSILGTLAKPVHD
+422 
-437 QYDLILT
+437 
-444 NPPYVMSGSSNLK
+444 
-457 EEISKDDTLKKY
+457 
-469 FSVSAMGIE
+469 
-478 GLFMEWIIRAL
+478 
-489 KPNGKAFIVV
+489 NGKAFIVV

-555 VPTLQRQTSPVFT
+555 VSTLQRQTSPVFT

-611 NMIGDKRCK
+611 NMIGDQRCK

-643 RQALGIEEESKII
+643 RQALGIEEESKTI

-674 LDEPLAEVEKKNDED
+674 LDEPLAEVEKKNDEG

-696 ITQVFDIVRG
+696 ITQVFNIVRG

-842 GYVTLEQTKET
+842 GYVTLEQTKEI

-998 PSMLNDIMVPIPVDG
+998 PSMLNDIMVPIPIGG

-1049 KISIK
+1049 KISI
-1054 SKGSAHFILSAS
+1054 
-1066 FLLALFLLC
+1066 
-1075 PMVCLWPGLSP
+1075 
-1086 HIVGIFKQFR
+1086 
-1096 QAQYPHKR
+1096 